1 MKYNEVKI
9 NHQLN
14 IKRKNTERFYRVVT
28 SIQAITIIGV
38 IIWHMGDITSL
49 RFNSNIL
56 IRTFFEITESSVDIF
71 IFLSGMLL
79 TIGLIRENKTKFS
92 WIIWY
97 KRRIIRI
104 YPLLIISTFIFLL
117 NNYYLFR
124 DVYSINSVIIHMSG
138 LQSQPTNPDFFLL
151 ASPHWYITLILS
163 CYLLFP
169 FFFYFIRKN
178 AKLAAIVGVLLYI
191 CYLFTANII
200 FELTK
205 DFTDLILHRNLYL
218 WYYSLFFLR
227 FFIFFFGML
236 FGSWIGSDFKRIEFF
251 QKKKVGIIAFLLLI
265 LVISFF
271 FFFPI
276 TNSTF
281 LDFRRILYHPLIA
294 ILLTVFSIFFLSKQ
308 VKINNILKIPGKG
321 SYEIYLFHLIIVEIL
336 YYKVIEFFLLEDI
349 IELYIIIIPVLIIL
363 SIISTVPLYLLN
375 KFFKNT
381 EKIHRTILMLSF
393 SLITYAIIVFLF
405 NLELII
411 NNFQSI
417 LLFIS
422 ILLTLIFL
430 NFFKS
435 ILIKKKNLNL
445 GLIEVN

>member
-218 WYYSLFFLR
+218 WYYSLFILR

-265 LVISFF
+265 LVISFY

>member
-1 MKYNEVKI
+1 MRYNEVKV

-14 IKRKNTERFYRVVT
+14 IKGKSTERFYRSIT
-28 SIQAITIIGV
+28 SIQAIAIIAV
-38 IIWHMGDITSL
+38 IIFHIGDISSL
-49 RFNSNIL
+49 RLNSNIL
-56 IRTFFEITESSVDIF
+56 IRTLFEIIESSVDIF

-79 TIGLIRENKTKFS
+79 TIGLGRENKTKFS
-92 WIIWY
+92 WLKWY
-97 KRRIIRI
+97 KKRIIRI
-104 YPLLIISTFIFLL
+104 YPLLIISTLIFLL

-124 DVYSINSVIIHMSG
+124 DVYSLNSAIIHMSG

-151 ASPHWYITLILS
+151 ASPHWYITLTLS

-205 DFTDLILHRNLYL
+205 DFMDLILSRNLYL
-218 WYYSLFFLR
+218 WYYSLFILR

-236 FGSWIGSDFKRIEFF
+236 FGYWIGNDFKRTEFL
-251 QKKKVGIIAFLLLI
+251 QKKKVGIIAFLLLLI
-265 LVISFF
+265 IISFY

-294 ILLTVFSIFFLSKQ
+294 ILLTVFSIFFFSKQ
-308 VKINNILKIPGKG
+308 VKINNILKIPGKE
-321 SYEIYLFHLIIVEIL
+321 SYEIYLFHLIIVEII
-336 YYKVIEFFLLEDI
+336 YYKVIEFFLLEEI
-349 IELYIIIIPVLIIL
+349 IEIYIIIIPVIIIL

-375 KFFKNT
+375 KFVRYK

-405 NLELII
+405 SLELII
-411 NNFQSI
+411 NNFQSV

-422 ILLTLIFL
+422 ILLTFIFL
-430 NFFKS
+430 NYFKL
-435 ILIKKKNLNL
+435 ILIKKKNLNI
-445 GLIEVN
+445 GLIEDN